1 MALVTPNTGQQIS
14 FGKVNQAFTNQTPGA
29 AGNAPSGG
37 QNIKLS
43 AVLGANATYH
53 VYGPTTAAGTQIS
66 FSATFG
72 GHPTNFNYPP

>member
-1 MALVTPNTGQQIS
+1 MATLPATGSAIS
-14 FGKVNQAFTNQTPGA
+14 FGQVNRVFTNQTPGA

-43 AVLGANATYH
+43 AVLGNNATYTIGQT
-53 VYGPTTAAGTQIS
+53 VGTQIK

-72 GHPTNFNYPP
+72 NKSGPYS

>member
-1 MALVTPNTGQQIS
+1 MATLPATGSAIS
-14 FGKVNQAFTNQTPGA
+14 FGQVNRVFTNQTPGA

-43 AVLGANATYH
+43 AVLGNSATYGINQT
-53 VYGPTTAAGTQIS
+53 VGTQIR

-72 GHPTNFNYPP
+72 GKIGPYA

>member
-1 MALVTPNTGQQIS
+1 MATLPATGSQIS
-14 FGKVNQAFTNQTPGA
+14 FGQVNRVFTNQTPGA

-43 AVLGANATYH
+43 AILGNNGTYGIGQT
-53 VYGPTTAAGTQIS
+53 VGTQIK

-72 GHPTNFNYPP
+72 GKVGPYS

>member
-1 MALVTPNTGQQIS
+1 MAILPATGAQLS
-14 FGKVNQAFTNQTPGA
+14 FGQVNRGFTNNVPGA

-43 AVLGANATYH
+43 SVLGNNAA
-53 VYGPTTAAGTQIS
+53 YGINQTAGTQIK

-72 GHPTNFNYPP
+72 GKTTPYGF

>member
-1 MALVTPNTGQQIS
+1 MGTIPATGNAIS
-14 FGKVNQAFTNQTPGA
+14 FGKVNQAFTNLSPGS

-43 AVLGANATYH
+43 AVLGNNATY
-53 VYGPTTAAGTQIS
+53 GINQTAGTQIS

-72 GHPTNFNYPP
+72 GKTTPFNYP

>member
-1 MALVTPNTGQQIS
+1 MGLIPATGSAIS
-14 FGKVNQAFTNQTPGA
+14 FGKVNQAYTNQTPGA

-43 AVLGANATYH
+43 SVLGNNATY
-53 VYGPTTAAGTQIS
+53 GINQTSGTQIS

-72 GHPTNFNYPP
+72 GKTTPYNYP

>member
-1 MALVTPNTGQQIS
+1 MPGTLPPTGSAIS
-14 FGKVNQAFTNQTPGA
+14 FGRVNQAFTNNAPGA

-43 AVLGANATYH
+43 AVLGNNATYTI
-53 VYGPTTAAGTQIS
+53 GQTAGTQIS

-72 GHPTNFNYPP
+72 GKSYPFTY